1 MQARVPLWVGGSSPA
16 AVRRAAL
23 KADGWLPQG
32 DPRER
37 LPGQIA
43 TLRRLREEAGV
54 RDPLTVGA
62 ITEPLY
68 VGEPGW
74 ATGRR
79 TLSGPPEALAESLR
93 AYRAMGV
100 DQIQVRFRSRGSGEL
115 VDQMAAFG
123 AACGAPSRL
132 NGRGCPSGRAGGAD
146 CRTRPRETDMGK
158 LDGRVVLITGAA
170 RGQGE
175 QEARLFAREG
185 AAVVVADVLDD
196 QGEAL
201 AKEIG
206 ARYVHLDVREEDDW
220 RAAVA
225 RAKEAYGRIDGL
237 VNNAGIL
244 RFNELV
250 DTPLEEFQQVVQ
262 VNQVGVFLGI
272 RTVAPEIARAGGGTI
287 VNTAS
292 YAGLTG
298 MACVG
303 AYAAT
308 KHAIVGL
315 TRVAAL
321 ELAAKRI
328 RVNAV
333 CPGAIDT
340 AMSNPAQLDP
350 DADPAVSA
358 ATSRALDELYR
369 KLVPLGR
376 IGRPEEVARLAL
388 FLTGEDSSYITG
400 QPFVIDGGWLAG
412 VSVI

>member
-1 MQARVPLWVGGSSPA
+1 
-16 AVRRAAL
+16 
-23 KADGWLPQG
+23 
-32 DPRER
+32 
-37 LPGQIA
+37 
-43 TLRRLREEAGV
+43 
-54 RDPLTVGA
+54 
-62 ITEPLY
+62 
-68 VGEPGW
+68 
-74 ATGRR
+74 
-79 TLSGPPEALAESLR
+79 
-93 AYRAMGV
+93 
-100 DQIQVRFRSRGSGEL
+100 
-115 VDQMAAFG
+115 
-123 AACGAPSRL
+123 
-132 NGRGCPSGRAGGAD
+132 
-146 CRTRPRETDMGK
+146 MGK

-175 QEARLFAREG
+175 QEARLFVEEG
-185 AAVVVADVLDD
+185 AKVVVADVLDD

-206 ARYVHLDVREEDDW
+206 ARYVHLDVGQEDDW
-220 RAAVA
+220 QAAVTV
-225 RAKEAYGRIDGL
+225 AKDAYGRIDGL

-244 RFNELV
+244 RFNDLV
-250 DTPLEEFQQVVQ
+250 GTPLAEFQQIVQ

-272 RTVAPEIARAGGGTI
+272 KTVAPEIEAAGGGTI

-298 MACVG
+298 MAYVG
-303 AYAAT
+303 AYTAT

-321 ELAAKRI
+321 ELAAKKI

-340 AMSNPAQLDP
+340 AMSNPSQLDP
-350 DADPAVSA
+350 GADPEETA
-358 ATSRALDELYR
+358 RALGELYGR
-369 KLVPLGR
+369 LVPLGR

-388 FLTGEDSSYITG
+388 FLSGEDSSYITG

>member
-1 MQARVPLWVGGSSPA
+1 
-16 AVRRAAL
+16 
-23 KADGWLPQG
+23 
-32 DPRER
+32 
-37 LPGQIA
+37 
-43 TLRRLREEAGV
+43 
-54 RDPLTVGA
+54 
-62 ITEPLY
+62 
-68 VGEPGW
+68 
-74 ATGRR
+74 
-79 TLSGPPEALAESLR
+79 
-93 AYRAMGV
+93 
-100 DQIQVRFRSRGSGEL
+100 
-115 VDQMAAFG
+115 
-123 AACGAPSRL
+123 
-132 NGRGCPSGRAGGAD
+132 
-146 CRTRPRETDMGK
+146 MGK

-175 QEARLFAREG
+175 QEARLFAAEG
-185 AAVVVADVLDD
+185 ADVVVADVLDD

-206 ARYVHLDVREEDDW
+206 ARYVHLDVSQEADW
-220 RAAVA
+220 HSAVA
-225 RAKEAYGRIDGL
+225 AAKSAYGRIDGL

-250 DTPLEEFQQVVQ
+250 ATPLDEFQQIVQ

-272 RTVAPEIARAGGGTI
+272 KTVAPEIEAAGGGTI

-298 MACVG
+298 MAWVG
-303 AYAAT
+303 AYSAT

-321 ELAAKRI
+321 ELAAKKI

-333 CPGAIDT
+333 CPGAVDT

-350 DADPAVSA
+350 DADPADSA
-358 ATSRALDELYR
+358 AASEALDELYR

-412 VSVI
+412 VSVL

>member
-1 MQARVPLWVGGSSPA
+1 
-16 AVRRAAL
+16 
-23 KADGWLPQG
+23 
-32 DPRER
+32 
-37 LPGQIA
+37 
-43 TLRRLREEAGV
+43 
-54 RDPLTVGA
+54 
-62 ITEPLY
+62 
-68 VGEPGW
+68 
-74 ATGRR
+74 
-79 TLSGPPEALAESLR
+79 
-93 AYRAMGV
+93 
-100 DQIQVRFRSRGSGEL
+100 
-115 VDQMAAFG
+115 
-123 AACGAPSRL
+123 
-132 NGRGCPSGRAGGAD
+132 
-146 CRTRPRETDMGK
+146 MGK

-175 QEARLFAREG
+175 REARLFVEEG

-206 ARYVHLDVREEDDW
+206 ARYVHLDVSQEADW
-220 RAAVA
+220 HEAVRAA
-225 RAKEAYGRIDGL
+225 KHAYGRIDGL

-250 DTPLEEFQQVVQ
+250 DTPLDEFQQIVQ

-272 RTVAPEIARAGGGTI
+272 KTVAPEIEAAGGGTI

-298 MACVG
+298 MAWVG
-303 AYAAT
+303 AYSAT

-321 ELAAKRI
+321 ELAAKKI

-350 DADPAVSA
+350 NADPADSA
-358 ATSRALDELYR
+358 AASEALDELYR

-412 VSVI
+412 VSVL